1 MFDSQN
7 FFIRRLPSII
17 NYVELDIEDVESQ
30 EMSHR
35 MCSYYT
41 IDSFVYSF
49 VQTAMDKFADDNV
62 QFFNDRDGM
71 VRFTD
76 EEKEFFVNI
85 INKNYGNYL
94 RNLYVRLCGHK

>member
-1 MFDSQN
+1 
-7 FFIRRLPSII
+7 
-17 NYVELDIEDVESQ
+17 
-30 EMSHR
+30 
-35 MCSYYT
+35 
-41 IDSFVYSF
+41 
-49 VQTAMDKFADDNV
+49 
-62 QFFNDRDGM
+62 M

>member
-17 NYVELDIEDVESQ
+17 NYVELDIEEVESD
-30 EMSHR
+30 ENVHN

-49 VQTAMDKFADDNV
+49 VQTTMDKFADDNV
-62 QFFNDRDGM
+62 RFFNDRDGM